1 VTLAVPLEVDE
12 RDGSSD
18 AAAEAARRGPARRTA
33 RWPLALVAVAGL
45 GLATGLAIVDAL
57 PVGVVADDA
66 FYVILARS
74 LASGQGYHVL
84 NVPGHPAGTH
94 FPPGYPALL
103 ALLSFVAPAFPASV
117 AAFKAF
123 NAVFLAASAVLVARL
138 LRKRL
143 EMGAGWSVAV
153 GAVTAV
159 SVPLLILSN
168 LVLSELFFLALV
180 LALLIALEQLVDEPA
195 PAWRVI
201 VLGVTIGVCAL
212 VRTHGV
218 VLVPAAAFVLVLRRR
233 WREALLLTGA
243 AVITLLPWQL
253 WTAHHGGQLPA
264 PLLGM
269 YDSYAAW
276 WLRGVREMGPSMIGQ
291 TLRKT
296 TAETSLMLSILFS
309 PVRTDAGRSATL
321 AALAALATAGA
332 IAMRR
337 RMPVTL
343 LFIAGYLFIV
353 LIWPFQT
360 ARFVWAVW
368 PLLLA
373 VVVAGGWAAIS
384 QRGWRLPVRV
394 VLAAALLWV
403 GVGYGAYELRG
414 FRGSWW
420 SSLGRANA
428 PRMATTIRWIATNT
442 APDEIVATEYEGAV
456 WLYTGRQALPII
468 PLTPAQYLRD
478 YSAKENAREG
488 LEPLLDAY
496 PVRTVVVG
504 TGNAY
509 DAATLLSSERPNRL
523 QLRERFAGGAAF
535 TVTSR

>member
-1 VTLAVPLEVDE
+1 MTLAVPLAVDE
-12 RDGSSD
+12 RDGRSG
-18 AAAEAARRGPARRTA
+18 AAAEPARRTA
-33 RWPLALVAVAGL
+33 WWPLALVAVAGL
-45 GLATGLAIVDAL
+45 ALATGLAIVDAF

-74 LASGQGYHVL
+74 IATGQGYHAL
-84 NVPGHPAGTH
+84 NLPGHPAGTH

-103 ALLSFVAPAFPASV
+103 ALLSLVAPPFPASV
-117 AAFKAF
+117 AVFKAF

-138 LRKRL
+138 LQRRL
-143 EMGAGWSVAV
+143 NMGGGWAVAV
-153 GAVTAV
+153 GVVTAV

-168 LVLSELFFLALV
+168 LVLSELFFIALV
-180 LALLIALEQLVDEPA
+180 LALLVSLERLVEEPA
-195 PAWRVI
+195 SARRAI
-201 VLGVTIGVCAL
+201 LLGVAIGACAL

-218 VLVPAAAFVLVLRRR
+218 VLVPAAALVLLARRR
-233 WREALLLTGA
+233 WREALTLTGSA
-243 AVITLLPWQL
+243 IVTLLPWQL
-253 WTAHHGGQLPA
+253 WTARHGGQLPA

-276 WLRGVREMGPSMIGQ
+276 WLRGLREMGPSMVAQ
-291 TLRKT
+291 TVRKT
-296 TAETSLMLSILFS
+296 THETSVMLSVLFA
-309 PVRTDAGRSATL
+309 PVRTDAGRTATL
-321 AALAALATAGA
+321 AALAALSVAGA

-343 LFIAGYLFIV
+343 LFLAGYLFIV

-373 VVVAGGWAAIS
+373 VVVAGGWSAIT
-384 QRGWRLPVRV
+384 QRDWRMPIRV

-403 GVGYGAYELRG
+403 TVGYAAYELRG
-414 FRGSWW
+414 FRGAWW

-428 PRMATTIRWIATNT
+428 PRLANTAQWVADHT
-442 APDEIVATEYEGAV
+442 APDELVASEYEGAV

-478 YSAKENAREG
+478 YSAQENAREG
-488 LEPLLDAY
+488 LEPLLAAY
-496 PVRTVVVG
+496 PIRTVVVG

-509 DAATLLSSERPNRL
+509 DAAAFLSSTRPARL

>member
-1 VTLAVPLEVDE
+1 VTLAVPLGLDE
-12 RDGSSD
+12 RGGRSE
-18 AAAEAARRGPARRTA
+18 ATAELARRTA
-33 RWPLALVAVAGL
+33 WWPLALVAVAGL

-74 LASGQGYHVL
+74 LATGQGYHAL
-84 NVPGHPAGTH
+84 NLPGHPAGTH

-117 AAFKAF
+117 AVFKAF
-123 NAVFLAASAVLVARL
+123 NAVFLAAAAVLVARL
-138 LRKRL
+138 LHRRL
-143 EMGAGWSVAV
+143 GMGGGWSIAV

-159 SVPLLILSN
+159 SMPLLILSN
-168 LVLSELFFLALV
+168 LVLSELCFLAVL
-180 LALLIALEQLVDEPA
+180 LALLVALERMMDA
-195 PAWRVI
+195 PASAARAI
-201 VLGVTIGVCAL
+201 LLGVAIGLCAL

-218 VLVPAAAFVLVLRRR
+218 VLVPAAALVLLLRRR
-233 WREALLLTGA
+233 WREATLLTGA
-243 AVITLLPWQL
+243 AVVTLLPWQL
-253 WTAHHGGQLPA
+253 WTARHGGQLPA

-276 WLRGVREMGPSMIGQ
+276 WIRGLRELGPSMIGR
-291 TLRKT
+291 TVRKT
-296 TAETSLMLSILFS
+296 TRETSVMLSVLFS
-309 PVRTDAGRSATL
+309 PLRTDVGRSATL
-321 AALAALATAGA
+321 AALAALAAAGA
-332 IAMRR
+332 ITMRR

-343 LFIAGYLFIV
+343 LFLAGYLFIV

-373 VVVAGGWAAIS
+373 VVAAGGWAAVT
-384 QRGWRLPVRV
+384 QRRWRLSVRV
-394 VLAAALLWV
+394 VLAVALAWIV
-403 GVGYGAYELRG
+403 VGYGAYELRG
-414 FRGSWW
+414 IRGAWW

-428 PRMATTIRWIATNT
+428 PRMATTVRWVATHT

-478 YSAKENAREG
+478 YSAKETAHEG
-488 LEPLLDAY
+488 LGVLLDKY
-496 PVRTVVVG
+496 PVKSVVVG

-509 DAATLLSSERPNRL
+509 DATMFLSSERPNRL

-535 TVTSR
+535 TVTPR

>member
-12 RDGSSD
+12 RGGTSD
-18 AAAEAARRGPARRTA
+18 AAAEPVRRTA
-33 RWPLALVAVAGL
+33 WWPLALVAVAGL
-45 GLATGLAIVDAL
+45 ALATGLAIVDAL
-57 PVGVVADDA
+57 PAGVVADDA
-66 FYVILARS
+66 FYVILARA
-74 LASGQGYHVL
+74 LATGQGYHVL

-117 AAFKAF
+117 AVFKAV
-123 NAVFLAASAVLVARL
+123 NALFLAASAVLVARL
-138 LRKRL
+138 LHRRL
-143 EMGAGWSVAV
+143 DMGAGWAVAV

-168 LVLSELFFLALV
+168 LVLSELFFLAFA
-180 LALLIALEQLVDEPA
+180 LALLVVLERTMDA
-195 PAWRVI
+195 PVSSGRAI
-201 VLGVTIGVCAL
+201 LLGVAIGVCAL

-218 VLVPAAAFVLVLRRR
+218 VLAPAAALVLLARRR
-233 WREALLLTGA
+233 WREAALLTGA
-243 AVITLLPWQL
+243 AFVALLPWQL
-253 WTAHHGGQLPA
+253 WTARHGGQLPA

-276 WLRGVREMGPSMIGQ
+276 WLRGVREMGASMIGQ
-291 TLRKT
+291 TVRKT
-296 TAETSLMLSILFS
+296 TGETSVMLSVLFS
-309 PVRTDAGRSATL
+309 PLRTDAGRLATR
-321 AALAALATAGA
+321 AALGALAVAGM

-343 LFIAGYLFIV
+343 LFLAGYMFIV

-373 VVVAGGWAAIS
+373 VVVAGGWAAMT
-384 QRGWRLPVRV
+384 QRGWRLPIRV
-394 VLAAALLWV
+394 ALGAALLWV
-403 GVGYGAYELRG
+403 AVGYGAYELRG
-414 FRGSWW
+414 FRGAWW
-420 SSLGRANA
+420 SSLGRANT
-428 PRMATTIRWIATNT
+428 PRIATTVQWVATHT
-442 APDEIVATEYEGAV
+442 APDELVATEYEGAV

-468 PLTPAQYLRD
+468 PLTPGQYLRD
-478 YSAKENAREG
+478 YSAKENVREG

-504 TGNAY
+504 TGTAY
-509 DAATLLSSERPNRL
+509 DAAMFLSSERPTRL

-535 TVTSR
+535 TVTPR

>member
-1 VTLAVPLEVDE
+1 MTLAVPLLVDE
-12 RDGSSD
+12 RNGRFD
-18 AAAEAARRGPARRTA
+18 ATVGPARRTA
-33 RWPLALVAVAGL
+33 WWPLALVAVAGV
-45 GLATGLAIVDAL
+45 GLVTGLAIVDAL

-74 LASGQGYHVL
+74 LATGQGYHAL
-84 NVPGHPAGTH
+84 NLPGHPAGTH

-103 ALLSFVAPAFPASV
+103 ALLSFIAPAFPASV
-117 AAFKAF
+117 VVFKAC

-138 LRKRL
+138 LRRRL
-143 EMGAGWSVAV
+143 EMGAGWCVAV
-153 GAVTAV
+153 GVVTAV

-180 LALLIALEQLVDEPA
+180 LALLVALERMVDEPA
-195 PAWRVI
+195 STVRVI
-201 VLGVTIGVCAL
+201 LLGVAIGGCAL

-218 VLVPAAAFVLVLRRR
+218 VLVPAAALVLLARRR
-233 WREALLLTGA
+233 WRDTLLLTA
-243 AVITLLPWQL
+243 AAIVTLLPWQL
-253 WTAHHGGQLPA
+253 WTARHGGQLPA

-276 WLRGVREMGPSMIGQ
+276 WLRGVRQLGPSMIGQ
-291 TLRKT
+291 TVRKT
-296 TAETSLMLSILFS
+296 TTETSVMLSVLFS
-309 PVRTDAGRSATL
+309 PLRTDAGRAATKV
-321 AALAALATAGA
+321 ALAALTVAGA

-337 RMPVTL
+337 RIPVTL
-343 LFIAGYLFIV
+343 LFMAGYLFIV

-373 VVVAGGWAAIS
+373 VVVAGGWAAVT
-384 QRGWRLPVRV
+384 QRGWRVPVRV
-394 VLAAALLWV
+394 ALAAALVWIAA
-403 GVGYGAYELRG
+403 GYGAYELRG
-414 FRGSWW
+414 IRGAWW
-420 SSLGRANA
+420 SSLARANA
-428 PRMATTIRWIATNT
+428 PRMATTVQWVATHT
-442 APDEIVATEYEGAV
+442 APGEIVATEYEGAV

-478 YSAKENAREG
+478 YSPKENAQEG

-509 DAATLLSSERPNRL
+509 DAAAFLSTQRPNRL

-535 TVTSR
+535 TVTPR